1 MREHIELGAPPL
13 RALSEPESGAEASFR
28 ADFGV
33 VGMHCDHCARSVTE
47 EVGAIDGVVGVR
59 IELVVGGVSTVS
71 VSSTRPL
78 DRPAV
83 AAAVDEAGYELVDP

>member
-1 MREHIELGAPPL
+1 MREHIELGAQPR
-13 RALSEPESGAEASFR
+13 RALSRPEFRAEAPFR
-28 ADFGV
+28 ADFEV
-33 VGMHCDHCARSVTE
+33 VGMHCDHCTGSVSQ
-47 EVGAIDGVVGVR
+47 EVGAIAGVVGVR